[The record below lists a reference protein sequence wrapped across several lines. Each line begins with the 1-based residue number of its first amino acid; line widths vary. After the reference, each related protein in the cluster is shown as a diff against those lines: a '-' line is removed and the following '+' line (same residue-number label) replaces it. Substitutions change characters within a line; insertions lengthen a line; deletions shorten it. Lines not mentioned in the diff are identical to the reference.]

1 MNVSNPSSSPR
12 SRRSVLALILVL
24 AALQATAAG
33 AQPETLIH
41 FNFFAG
47 ETPESIRFDRFDNAY
62 VTMAFLGQIR
72 KITPDLEESLLATLP
87 LGGPCPPIPAVSLGL
102 TIDLQDQLYV
112 AVSSCDPANQGIWK
126 VATDDGAIELVHNAP
141 SDSVWN
147 GIEAAGKFLY
157 AADTFK
163 GLIWRMPKDGSGMP
177 EVWFDD
183 PLLAIPP
190 GSPFPG
196 PNGVRFYKREIYVA
210 VSATGDIVAIPL
222 LPSGAAGPARVHA
235 TLPFPQ
241 GGDEFAFDVHGS
253 IYCTT
258 DPFNTVVRLDPDG
271 TTEIILDF
279 SDLLDGPTS
288 VAFGRRGTNRKNLY
302 VTNAAFPNFL
312 GQDPRRPSLMRLRL
326 DVPGAP

>member
-1 MNVSNPSSSPR
+1 MTRNQLFSF
-12 SRRSVLALILVL
+12 LL
-24 AALQATAAG
+24 AALLALAPAAQGQTA
-33 AQPETLIH
+33 ETLIE
-41 FNFFAG
+41 FDAG

-62 VTMAFLGQIR
+62 ITMAFLGEIR
-72 KITPDLEESLLATLP
+72 KVTPDFQESLLATLP
-87 LGGPCPPIPAVSLGL
+87 LGGPCPPIQAVSLGL

-112 AVSSCDPANQGIWK
+112 AVSACDPTNQGIWK
-126 VATDDGAIELVHNAP
+126 VSTDDGSIELVHNAP

-147 GIEAAGKFLY
+147 GIEAAGQFLY

-163 GLIWRMPKDGSGMP
+163 GLIWRMAKDGSGMP
-177 EVWFDD
+177 EVWADD
-183 PLLAIPP
+183 PLLKIPP

-196 PNGVRFYKREIYVA
+196 PNGMRFYKRELYVA
-210 VSATGDIVAIPL
+210 ISSTGAIVAIPL
-222 LPSGAAGPARVHA
+222 LPSGAAGTPRVHA

-241 GGDEFAFDVHGS
+241 GGDEFVFDVHGS

-271 TTEIILDF
+271 TTETVLDF
-279 SDLLDGPTS
+279 DDLLDGPTS

-302 VTNAAFPNFL
+302 ITNAAFPVFP

-326 DVPGAP
+326 DVPGSPP